1 MTNRQPEDHHQHAD
15 HQQLLK
21 QLAWAMEMGASETE
35 FSLIFAHC
43 NYTQWRDQLMEQLV
57 EVCSVEILPIGLTPK
72 VTQLYRTIY
81 SKIQSQL
88 GQQPPQGIMVYG
100 FEEVRDLE
108 QLLRLANRVREEFRK
123 QFHVPVLF
131 WVDDRVYSQFL
142 RSARDLASWGTGS
155 TLDFQISTAKVIKF
169 IKQVTDL
176 GFAQVLAAG
185 AAGGL
190 HHGQNISNQ
199 QLADLRQAWQDLQ
212 HRQVPL
218 ETDLEAS
225 VEFILGRGIPDDLN
239 QSQEHYQRSIELWKG
254 ILEAYPSHRSA
265 VRNHFIRYGCVL
277 FHMGQLYHS
286 YADQDR
292 NQGKQHCLRAKDYFL
307 RSHQAFERAKRPDLV
322 AKFINPLGE
331 ILQRLRRWD
340 ELEQLG
346 KKALSLHQEYPNP
359 VWLAHDYGFLAA
371 EVAISR
377 FQWDQVKNLAT
388 KALDILTDAKNSVQL
403 PGDLTREQLD
413 WAWELHQGWY
423 LLSLGRAY
431 KHLGQPH
438 YGIWHLDQAKYQTN
452 PNFNPDL
459 YIQILKELRQLYL
472 NQRDYQ
478 KAFCVKAYQQSI
490 EYQFRFRA
498 FVGASRLSLNQR
510 IRDTQA
516 TPEEKQRIV
525 ADQIAASGR
534 EKAIND
540 LVERIGRKDHKLTVI
555 CGSSGVGKSFLLQ
568 SGLIPRLHQEI
579 IAARDV
585 EPVLLTVYNRWQHR
599 LAKKIIGK
607 EQGGEGEEILGKIF
621 HQLRHNSD
629 TNRLTILI
637 FDQFEEFCVE
647 YPQPQQRRVFYQF
660 LKDCLSLESVK
671 GILALREDYIYYLL
685 ECNNRLISL
694 DVVNNDILSKDVLY
708 YLGNFDKSQAKAV
721 IERLTDQAKF
731 SLEPELIEQLVADLA
746 ADSGEVRPIE
756 LQVVGAQLE
765 TEGIVTLE
773 QYQQGGDK
781 GKLVERYLEAV
792 VTDCGPK
799 HRETT
804 WKLLSILTDD
814 KQLRPIKTETELASV
829 LNLPPEELTLIL
841 EILVGSG
848 LVFQIPLGT
857 EEFYQLVHDYLVDPI
872 RKRYDN
878 DRESKLAK
886 FEEEKR
892 ILEPRKQE
900 GAKLERAGATPLKEF
915 KDSPFDALLA
925 AMETGKELRAMVTKN
940 TPLKDYPTASPM
952 LALQR
957 ILDHI
962 QEPKLGKH
970 QGRVKQVEFS
980 WDGQLLASAE
990 VDGIVNLWDLKTMQ
1004 VQELNGYQGKVRQ
1017 VEFSRDGQHLAS
1029 VGEEGIVRLWDLK
1042 TMQVQEL
1049 NGYQGKVRQVALSW
1063 DGQLLASAGVD
1074 GIVRLWD
1081 LNTGQVQKLKGHQ
1094 GWVWQVA
1101 LSWDGQLLASAGVDG
1116 IVRLWDLKTSQVQEL
1131 KGHQGD
1137 VWQVALSW
1145 DGQLLASAGVDEMVR
1160 LWKLNTAQV
1169 QQLKGH
1175 QGRVYQLALSRNGQL
1190 LASAGDYGMVRLW
1203 DINTGQVQQLK
1214 GHQSLVEQVEFSPD
1228 GQLLASAGGDRTV
1241 RLWDL
1246 AGRQIAQFEGTG
1258 LVFNPDGTQLATID
1272 GDTIKLWRVDTLDG
1286 LLARGCAYLRS
1297 DLRYSSVT
1305 SELKAFCDG
1314 LLQE

>member
-1 MTNRQPEDHHQHAD
+1 MTDSQPQDHHQHAD

-57 EVCSVEILPIGLTPK
+57 ELCSVEILPIGLTPK

-100 FEEVRDLE
+100 FEVVRDLE

-123 QFHVPVLF
+123 KFHVPVLF

-155 TLDFQISTAKVIKF
+155 PLDFQISTANVIEF

-190 HHGQNISNQ
+190 DHGQNLSHQ
-199 QLADLRQAWQDLQ
+199 QLADLRWAWQDLQ
-212 HRQVPL
+212 HRQVEL
-218 ETDLEAS
+218 ALDLEAS
-225 VEFILGRGIPDDLN
+225 VEFILGRGIPHGLN
-239 QSQEHYQRSIELWKG
+239 QSQEHYQRSLKLWED
-254 ILEAYPSHRSA
+254 LLPPDLYSRSPDPE
-265 VRNHFIRYGCVL
+265 HLIRYGCVL
-277 FHMGQLYHS
+277 FYMGQLYRT

-292 NQGKQHCLRAKDYFL
+292 NQGQQHCLRARDYFL
-307 RSHQAFERAKRPDLV
+307 RSHDCFEQAKRPDLV
-322 AKFINPLGE
+322 AKFINSLGE

-346 KKALSLHQEYPNP
+346 KKALSLHRKYPNP

-377 FQWDQVKNLAT
+377 SQWHQVKNLAT
-388 KALDILTDAKNSVQL
+388 KALDILTNAHHSVQL
-403 PGDLTREQLD
+403 PGDLSREQLH
-413 WAWELHQGWY
+413 WALGLHRGWY
-423 LLSLGRAY
+423 RLSLAKAY
-431 KHLGQPH
+431 NHLGQPQQ
-438 YGIWHLDQAKYQTN
+438 GIEHLDLAKEQTL
-452 PNFNPDL
+452 PKFNPDL
-459 YIQILKELRQLYL
+459 YIKILAELRQLYFD
-472 NQRDYQ
+472 QGEYQ
-478 KAFCVKAYQQSI
+478 KAFSVKAYQQSI

-498 FVGASRLSLNQR
+498 FVGVGQLSLNQP
-510 IRDTQA
+510 IRDTQ
-516 TPEEKQRIV
+516 V
-525 ADQIAASGR
+525 ADRIAASGR

-555 CGSSGVGKSFLLQ
+555 YGSSGVGKSFLLE
-568 SGLIPRLHQEI
+568 SGLIPRLHQES

-585 EPVLLTVYNRWQHR
+585 EPVLLTVYPQWQHR
-599 LAKKIIGK
+599 LANRILGT
-607 EQGGEGEEILGKIF
+607 EQGGEREEILDKIL
-621 HQLRHNSD
+621 HQLQHNSD
-629 TNRLTILI
+629 SNRLTVLI
-637 FDQFEEFCVE
+637 FDQFEEFFFQ
-647 YPQPQQRRVFYQF
+647 YPQPQQRRFFYQF
-660 LKDCLSLESVK
+660 LKDCLDLEAVK
-671 GILALREDYIYYLL
+671 VILALREDYIYYLL
-685 ECNNRLISL
+685 ECNDRLISL

-708 YLGNFDKSQAKAV
+708 YLGNFTQSQAKEV
-721 IERLTDQAKF
+721 IERLTEQAKF
-731 SLEPELIEQLVADLA
+731 SLEPELIEQLVKDLA
-746 ADSGEVRPIE
+746 AETGEVRPIE

-773 QYQQGGDK
+773 RYQQGGDK
-781 GKLVERYLEAV
+781 AKLVERYLDTV

-900 GAKLERAGATPLKEF
+900 GSKLERAGATPLKEF

-925 AMETGKELRAMVTKN
+925 AMETGKALRAMVTKN

-1004 VQELNGYQGKVRQ
+1004 VQELNRYQGKVRQ

-1116 IVRLWDLKTSQVQEL
+1116 IVRLWDIKTSQVQEL

-1246 AGRQIAQFEGTG
+1246 GGRQIAQFEGTR

-1286 LLARGCAYLRS
+1286 LLARGCTCLRS
-1297 DLRYSSVT
+1297 NSRNSYVNP
-1305 SELKAFCDG
+1305 ELKAFCDR
-1314 LLQE
+1314 LLDN